1 MSRYSGG
8 WPAYVPVAR
17 RRRDAAREVARLQ
30 RAGRAVTPVQI
41 AGRAIAT
48 TVWGKAWC
56 ENLETYRDYE
66 SRLPRGRTYVRNGSV
81 IDLQIAPREV
91 RALVSGS
98 EVYRV
103 SVRIEAIGKMA
114 WRSICADCAGRIE
127 SLIEVLQGRLSKGV
141 MERLCRQ
148 DQGLFPKPSEIRFS
162 CSCPDFASMCKH
174 VAAVLYGVGARL
186 DQEPEL
192 LFRLR
197 AVDGGDLVAV
207 IDAALPAPVDPPAG
221 GRVLRDSDAAA
232 LFGLEIA
239 ASETDEVPGAGKKA
253 DVLPPAPTA
262 KPPRPTRNSAAP
274 GRKPP
279 QGRSAEGRSAGAK
292 AAAKRTPKAPAATT
306 SRTATPRALSAKA
319 PGATSPEGMDGARS
333 RRTDRA
339 TARKAPSNTGVSRPA
354 ADRPLKGW
362 LTSRAAKPRQ
372 PVPSATRKRR

>member
-17 RRRDAAREVARLQ
+17 RRRNAAREVARLQ
-30 RAGRAVTPVQI
+30 KAGRAVTPVQI

-48 TVWGKAWC
+48 TFWGKTWC
-56 ENLETYRDYE
+56 ENLEAYRDYE

-81 IDLQIAPREV
+81 IDLQVAPREV

-98 EVYRV
+98 EIYRV
-103 SVRIEAIGKMA
+103 SIRIEALGKRA
-114 WRSICADCAGRIE
+114 WQSICADCAGRIE
-127 SLIEVLQGRLSKGV
+127 SLIELLQGRLSKGV

-148 DQGLFPKPSEIRFS
+148 SQGLFPKPSEIRFS

-186 DQEPEL
+186 DEQPEL

-207 IDAALPAPVDPPAG
+207 IDAALPASPAPPAG
-221 GRVLRDSDAAA
+221 GRVLKDSDAAA

-239 ASETDEVPGAGKKA
+239 GSETDEVRSAGKTA
-253 DVLPPAPTA
+253 DILPPAPTA
-262 KPPRPTRNSAAP
+262 RPPRPTRNPAAP
-274 GRKPP
+274 GRKPS
-279 QGRSAEGRSAGAK
+279 QERSPEGRSPGAK
-292 AAAKRTPKAPAATT
+292 AATKRTPKAPTAAT
-306 SRTATPRALSAKA
+306 SRIAAPRALSAKA
-319 PGATSPEGMDGARS
+319 PGATSSEGMDGAKS

-339 TARKAPSNTGVSRPA
+339 SARKAPSNTGVSRPA
-354 ADRPLKGW
+354 TDQLLKGR

-372 PVPSATRKRR
+372 PGPSATRKRR

>member
-17 RRRDAAREVARLQ
+17 RRRKAAREVARLQ
-30 RAGRAVTPVQI
+30 KAGRAVTPVQI
-41 AGRAIAT
+41 AGRAVAT
-48 TVWGKAWC
+48 TFWGKAWC
-56 ENLETYRDYE
+56 DNLEAYRDYE

-98 EVYRV
+98 EIYRV
-103 SVRIEAIGKMA
+103 SVTIEAIGKVV
-114 WRSICADCAGRIE
+114 WKSICTDCAGRIE
-127 SLIEVLQGRLSKGV
+127 SLVEVLQGRLSKGV

-148 DQGLFPKPSEIRFS
+148 NQGLFPKPSEIRFS

-207 IDAALPAPVDPPAG
+207 IDAALPASADPPAG
-221 GRVLRDSDAAA
+221 GRVLKDSDAAA

-239 ASETDEVPGAGKKA
+239 GSETDEVPSAAKKA
-253 DVLPPAPTA
+253 DILPLAPTA
-262 KPPRPTRNSAAP
+262 KLPRPTRHPATP
-274 GRKPP
+274 GRKPS
-279 QGRSAEGRSAGAK
+279 QGRSAEGRSPGAK
-292 AAAKRTPKAPAATT
+292 AATKRTPKAPATAT
-306 SRTATPRALSAKA
+306 SRTVTPRAVSAKA
-319 PGATSPEGMDGARS
+319 PGATSPESMEEATS

-339 TARKAPSNTGVSRPA
+339 SARKAPSSTSISRPA
-354 ADRPLKGW
+354 TDKPLKGR
-362 LTSRAAKPRQ
+362 LTSRVNPPQ
-372 PVPSATRKRR
+372 PGPSATRKRR